1 MKRLSSGQRTSSV
14 NRLQKH
20 IAERPAKPPIGT
32 RFLAAIDPA
41 VKVATVAPITD
52 NKGDVNEVA
61 TLIKSI
67 HSAGRM
73 ATTQHRSM
81 KGK

>member
-1 MKRLSSGQRTSSV
+1 MKHPNTTEAGGD
-14 NRLQKH
+14 RLQKL
-20 IAERPAKPPIGT
+20 IAERPAKPSIGA
-32 RFLAAIDPA
+32 RFLAALDPA
-41 VKVATVAPITD
+41 VKVTPITD
-52 NKGDVNEVA
+52 NKGDTNEAA

-73 ATTQHRSM
+73 ANSHQPSM

>member
-1 MKRLSSGQRTSSV
+1 MKHLSSGRRTSSV
-14 NRLQKH
+14 NRLQKL

-32 RFLAAIDPA
+32 RLLAALDPA
-41 VKVATVAPITD
+41 VKVAPITD
-52 NKGDVNEVA
+52 HKGDTNEVA

-67 HSAGRM
+67 HAGRM

>member
-1 MKRLSSGQRTSSV
+1 MKHLSSGQPAPSGD
-14 NRLQKH
+14 RLQKL

-32 RFLAAIDPA
+32 RLLAALDPA
-41 VKVATVAPITD
+41 VKATKVAPITD
-52 NKGDVNEVA
+52 NKGDTNEVA

-73 ATTQHRSM
+73 ATSQHRSM

>member
-1 MKRLSSGQRTSSV
+1 MKHLSSGQRTQSGD
-14 NRLQKH
+14 RLQKLV
-20 IAERPAKPPIGT
+20 AERPAKPPIGS
-32 RFLAAIDPA
+32 RFVAALDPA
-41 VKVATVAPITD
+41 VKAANVAPITD
-52 NKGDVNEVA
+52 NKGDTNEVA

-73 ATTQHRSM
+73 ATNQHRSM